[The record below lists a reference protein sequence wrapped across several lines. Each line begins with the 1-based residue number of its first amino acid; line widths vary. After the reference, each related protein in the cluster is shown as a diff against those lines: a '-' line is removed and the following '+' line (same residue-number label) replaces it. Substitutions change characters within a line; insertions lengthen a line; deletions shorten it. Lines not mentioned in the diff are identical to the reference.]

1 MEIEFNRIE
10 NIEFEGIDLS
20 DSNDFVDAYIVK
32 CDYKGLEATEE
43 ELDEINKD
51 RDFVYEELIKH
62 LN

>member
-1 MEIEFNRIE
+1 MEIDFNRID

-20 DSNDFVDAYIVK
+20 DSNDFVDAYISR